1 MAKEINFELKLTDKF
16 SKTMKYVQNS
26 SKAIENINRRI
37 SSANKNLVTNGLAIW
52 GVVKSFQAITAPAQA
67 MQSALSAAGSSGVNN
82 LENLRKQAK
91 SFSNEYG
98 TSSVDFINS
107 TAGIKTALS
116 GISDEVLPHA
126 VKSVNLLAK
135 ATGSSVEDSTK
146 YLSQM
151 VNDYKG
157 TYAELGRY
165 KFTVQVGAMASYA
178 KNNFNLSP
186 ESLQNMMSKT
196 KSAQSLGVGMDDQ
209 MATLGVLS
217 QTMGAN
223 AGVGYE
229 NMLKNMGAASKELGM
244 SFTDT
249 NGKLLQT
256 PEILAKIQAKFG
268 KNIDGNIKAQQ
279 MLDKAF
285 GTGAPA
291 LKTLLKNEEQVN
303 HHLNEIGKNKGLAVL
318 EKSALANVNPWDQI
332 NSKLENTKESIGRAL
347 LPVLLPV
354 INSVSDLIGKFARW
368 ADLFPNIAKWIG
380 IVFIGLTSFVVIGA
394 VFGMVASSVGA
405 VIPVLTMV
413 FSLCKGLFLLVKTNP
428 MIFALTLIVG
438 AIYLLY
444 QNWDSFVGFISETW
458 KGFIDLLMN
467 NKIVQ
472 FFIGVAK
479 SMAKIFKNIVNTIKN
494 IFIDSINWII
504 EKVNLIPG
512 VNIDLIARAGDEESN
527 VDSNL
532 KASTTVTTIDNGGI
546 SKEINNSKSNAID
559 NSQKIGTVNIEMKSA
574 MTPDDLREWE
584 ALQHG

>member
-1 MAKEINFELKLTDKF
+1 MAKGLNFEIKLTDKF

-37 SSANKNLVTNGLAIW
+37 SSANKNIVTNGLAIW

-98 TSSVDFINS
+98 TNAIDFISS

-116 GISDEVLPHA
+116 GISDEALPHA

-135 ATGSSVEDSTK
+135 ATGASVEDSTK

-217 QTMGAN
+217 KTMGAN

-256 PEILAKIQAKFG
+256 PEILAKIQDKFG

-394 VFGMVASSVGA
+394 IFGMVTSAVG
-405 VIPVLTMV
+405 VLIPILSALIPIFTGIISLFKVLRVLVMTNP
-413 FSLCKGLFLLVKTNP
+413 LLVA
-428 MIFALTLIVG
+428 FTLIVG
-438 AIYLLY
+438 AIYLIY
-444 QNWDSFVGFISETW
+444 QNWDSFVRM
-458 KGFIDLLMN
+458 LMN
-467 NKIVQ
+467 NKVVQ
-472 FFIGVAK
+472 FFIGIAK
-479 SMAKIFKNIVNTIKN
+479 SMANIVKKIINTIKN
-494 IFIDSINWII
+494 IVIDSINWII

-527 VDSNL
+527 IDANL